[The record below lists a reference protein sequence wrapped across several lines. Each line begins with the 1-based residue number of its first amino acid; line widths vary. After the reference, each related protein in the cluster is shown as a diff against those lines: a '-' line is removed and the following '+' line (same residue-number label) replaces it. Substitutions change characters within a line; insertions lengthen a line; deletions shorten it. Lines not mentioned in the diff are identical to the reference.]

1 MVHQMMNTKIPNAA
15 SASNTKIHMTTT
27 AHKVQR
33 LLSLSALLL
42 LASCAT
48 PPTPEP
54 LGSIP
59 QTPPPATAAWTDLL
73 AWDAT
78 QPLPAAVQR
87 PAAQWQPVRWADVP
101 GVSDDPL
108 AALLPAWLRSC
119 ERPAKALAPWCARL
133 RTLTLEGPEASLNW
147 LVSEWQPYRIQS
159 LTNDSEGLLTGY
171 FEPMLYA
178 SRERDATHTVPL
190 HATPRGWKRG
200 QTWYT
205 RQQADQDPTAMAAL
219 AGRELLWVSDPIE
232 ALIVQIQG
240 SGRVL
245 VREPDGQERTVRLA
259 FAGHNGQT
267 YQSVARWLMNQG
279 EIRSATWPVIKAW
292 AAQNP
297 SRIQAMLWANPR
309 LVFFKEEA
317 LNGLDSQA
325 GPRGAQ
331 GVPLTPQRSIA
342 VDRRSIPYGTPVW
355 MSTQGATLNTQRWV
369 MAQDT
374 GGAILGAV
382 RADYFTGW
390 GDEARDTASTLK
402 QPLQLWAL
410 WPRGLTPPN

>member
-1 MVHQMMNTKIPNAA
+1 MVHQMMNTKMPNAA

-27 AHKVQR
+27 AQKLHR
-33 LLSLSALLL
+33 LLSLSLLML
-42 LASCAT
+42 LASCAS
-48 PPTPEP
+48 PPEQEPVATHPPVEASAWPE
-54 LGSIP
+54 
-59 QTPPPATAAWTDLL
+59 LL
-73 AWDAT
+73 AWDAE
-78 QPLPAAVQR
+78 QALPATVQR
-87 PAAQWQPVRWADVP
+87 SVAQWQAVHWADVP
-101 GVSDDPL
+101 GVDQDTVE
-108 AALLPAWLRSC
+108 ALLPAWLRSC
-119 ERPAKALAPWCARL
+119 ERAPKALAPWCARV
-133 RTLTLEGPEASLNW
+133 RTLTLEGPQASLRW
-147 LVSEWQPYRIQS
+147 LVSEWQPYRVQS
-159 LTNDSEGLLTGY
+159 SNGDSEGLLTGY
-171 FEPMLYA
+171 FEPMLHA
-178 SRERDATHTVPL
+178 ARERDATHTVPL
-190 HATPRGWKRG
+190 HATPKGWRPG

-205 RQQADQDPTAMAAL
+205 RQQADQDPVAMAAL
-219 AGRELLWVSDPIE
+219 AGRELVWVSDPVD

-279 EIRSATWPVIKAW
+279 QIRSATWPVIKAW

-297 SRIQAMLWANPR
+297 NRVQAMLWSNPR
-309 LVFFKEEA
+309 LVFFREEP
-317 LNGLDSQA
+317 LSGLDSQA

-355 MSTQGATLNTQRWV
+355 LSTQGPVLNTQRWV

-390 GDEARDTASTLK
+390 GEGAKDMASTLK
-402 QPLQLWAL
+402 QPLALWAL
-410 WPRGLTPPN
+410 WPRGLVPPQ